1 MPRAECWRGGRD
13 DTRGGRTETPE
24 PWHVAD
30 GRVRW
35 SCLWRGELGLSYQ
48 TEQATGHLTW
58 RKQGTLTQK
67 PVGNACR
74 GLIHD
79 GPTLGAT
86 QTWQQV
92 GAKEAAVRP
101 HTEPRPA
108 VKRKTTRPQ
117 TWAIARELC
126 HVKEA
131 TLRRLCRA

>member
-13 DTRGGRTETPE
+13 DTRRGRTETPE

-35 SCLWRGELGLSYQ
+35 SCLWGRELGLSYQ
-48 TEQATGHLTW
+48 TEPATGHLSW
-58 RKQGTLTQK
+58 RKQDTLTQK

-79 GPTLGAT
+79 GPSLGTT
-86 QTWQQV
+86 QTRQQV

-117 TWAIARELC
+117 TWAITRELC

-131 TLRRLCRA
+131 NLRRLCRA